1 MNIILHKRIIF
12 TIFVRPKQTIIILFQ
27 MNKDRLKAIMFDQ
40 KDVFNSRKHLIPRD
54 IELEKHIATS
64 QVIIISGIRRCGKSS
79 LLYLIKEKMNLKE
92 TEYCYFNFD
101 DERIIADISIL
112 ENIYNLH
119 LEVYG
124 EEPVL
129 FLDEIQNI
137 DNWEKFV
144 NRMYEQ
150 GIKVFVTGSNAK
162 LLSSEISTSLTG
174 RNRLIE
180 LYPFSFSE
188 YLRFI
193 GNTFN
198 LDRITP
204 KSKSL
209 LLKDFNNYFET
220 GGFPL
225 VVKENDT
232 ELINAYFQ
240 DILYRDIISRY
251 RLTQVNEIKQIGLY
265 FASNIGKLFSYSTLQ
280 EISGVK
286 SLSSIKDYLYYYEQT
301 YLYFY
306 LKKFDYSVKKQI
318 MNPKKVYTIDPAFA
332 HRLGFNF
339 SENKG
344 RILENIVFL
353 ELLRRG
359 KEVYYH
365 SGKKECDF
373 VIKEGLDIVEAI
385 QVAYQVNV
393 NNHEREF
400 RGLQEAMETY
410 NLKEGIMLIYD
421 IDASLIPNHVGIKVI
436 PVWKWLL
443 EAV

>member
-1 MNIILHKRIIF
+1 
-12 TIFVRPKQTIIILFQ
+12 
-27 MNKDRLKAIMFDQ
+27 MFDQ

-54 IELEKHIATS
+54 IELEKYIATS

-162 LLSSEISTSLTG
+162 LLSSKISTSLTG

-251 RLTQVNEIKQIGLY
+251 RLKQVNEIKQIGLY

-365 SGKKECDF
+365 SRKKECDF
-373 VIKEGLDIVEAI
+373 VIKEGLNIVEAI

>member
-1 MNIILHKRIIF
+1 M
-12 TIFVRPKQTIIILFQ
+12 T
-27 MNKDRLKAIMFDQ
+27 KDRLKEIMLDQ
-40 KDVFNSRKHLIPRD
+40 KEVFNSRKHLIQRD
-54 IELEKHIATS
+54 IEMEKYISTK
-64 QVIIISGIRRCGKSS
+64 QVVIISGIRRCGKSS
-79 LLYLIKEKMNLKE
+79 LMFLIKEKMNLKE

-101 DERIIADISIL
+101 DERIIADTSIL
-112 ENIYNLH
+112 DNIYNLH
-119 LEVYG
+119 IEVYG
-124 EEPVL
+124 TEPVF

-137 DNWEKFV
+137 TNWEKFV

-150 GIKVFVTGSNAK
+150 GRKVFVTGSNAK
-162 LLSSEISTSLTG
+162 LLSSDISASLTG

-188 YLRFI
+188 YLRFT
-193 GNTFN
+193 GSSHDLNRLTS
-198 LDRITP
+198 

-209 LLKDFNNYFET
+209 LLKDFNKYFDT

-225 VVKENDT
+225 VVKEDDM

-251 RLTQVNEIKQIGLY
+251 SLTLVNEIRQIGLY
-265 FASNIGKLFSYSTLQ
+265 FASNIGKLFSYSTLK

-286 SLSSIKDYLYYYEQT
+286 SLSSIKDYLYYYEQS

-318 MNPKKVYTIDPAFA
+318 MNPKKVYTVDHSFA

-344 RILENIVFL
+344 RILENIVYL

-365 SGKKECDF
+365 SGKRECDF
-373 VIKEGLDIVEAI
+373 VVKKGLNVTEAI
-385 QVAYQVNV
+385 QVVFQLNI
-393 NNHEREF
+393 NNHEREYE
-400 RGLQEAMETY
+400 GLEEAMTVHNLETGLLLSY
-410 NLKEGIMLIYD
+410 NGEDYD
-421 IDASLIPNHVGIKVI
+421 HTGNAGIKVM
-436 PVWKWLL
+436 PVWEWLL
-443 EAV
+443 TA

>member
-1 MNIILHKRIIF
+1 
-12 TIFVRPKQTIIILFQ
+12 
-27 MNKDRLKAIMFDQ
+27 MNKERLKEIMFDQ
-40 KDVFNSRKHLIPRD
+40 KDVFKSRKHLIPRD
-54 IELEKHIATS
+54 VELDKYIKTS
-64 QVIIISGIRRCGKSS
+64 QVVIVSGIRRCGKSS
-79 LLYLIKEKMNLKE
+79 LLFLIQQKMNLDE
-92 TEYCYFNFD
+92 SEYCYFNFD

-112 ENIYNLH
+112 EDIYNLH
-119 LEVYG
+119 IEVYG
-124 EEPVL
+124 KEPVL
-129 FLDEIQNI
+129 FMDEIQNI
-137 DNWEKFV
+137 ANWEKFV
-144 NRMYEQ
+144 NRMFEQ
-150 GIKVFVTGSNAK
+150 GVKIFVTGSNAK

-174 RNRLIE
+174 RNKLIE

-193 GNTFN
+193 GNHYN
-198 LDRITP
+198 LDRLIP
-204 KSKSL
+204 KSKAL
-209 LLKDFNNYFET
+209 LLKDFNNYIET

-286 SLSSIKDYLYYYEQT
+286 SLSSIKDYLNYYQQS

-318 MNPKKVYTIDPAFA
+318 MNPKKVYTVDQAFA

-339 SENKG
+339 SESKG

-359 KEVYYH
+359 KEIYYY
-365 SGKKECDF
+365 SGK
-373 VIKEGLDIVEAI
+373 
-385 QVAYQVNV
+385 
-393 NNHEREF
+393 
-400 RGLQEAMETY
+400 QEAVELKIHDMLGNIVVEKEIYVNAGSNNTILDLQKAAAGLY
-410 NLKEGIMLIYD
+410 NLEFISGSSNIHKR
-421 IDASLIPNHVGIKVI
+421 
-436 PVWKWLL
+436 LL
-443 EAV
+443 KK

>member
-1 MNIILHKRIIF
+1 MI
-12 TIFVRPKQTIIILFQ
+12 
-27 MNKDRLKAIMFDQ
+27 KDRLKEIMFDQ
-40 KDVFNSRKHLIPRD
+40 KEVFNNRKDLIDRD
-54 IELEKHIATS
+54 IKLEKHIATS
-64 QVIIISGIRRCGKSS
+64 QIVIICGIRRCGKSS
-79 LLYLIKEKMNLKE
+79 LLFLIKKKMNLKE
-92 TEYCYFNFD
+92 SEYCYFNFD
-101 DERIIADISIL
+101 DERIIADVSIL
-112 ENIYNLH
+112 EKIYNLH
-119 LEVYG
+119 IEVYG
-124 EEPVL
+124 QEPVL
-129 FLDEIQNI
+129 FLDEIQNV

-174 RNRLIE
+174 RNKLIE
-180 LYPFSFSE
+180 LFPFSFSE

-193 GNTFN
+193 GNNYDLNRLTA
-198 LDRITP
+198 

-209 LLKDFNNYFET
+209 LLKDFNSYFET

-232 ELINAYFQ
+232 ELINTYFQ
-240 DILYRDIISRY
+240 DILYRDIISRF

-265 FASNIGKLFSYSTLQ
+265 FASNIGKLFSYSTLK

-286 SLSSIKDYLYYYEQT
+286 SLSSIKDYLYYYEQS

-318 MNPKKVYTIDPAFA
+318 MNPKKVYTIDTAFA

-344 RILENIVFL
+344 RILENIVYL

-373 VIKEGLDIVEAI
+373 VIKKGLYIVEAI
-385 QVAYQVNV
+385 QVAYQVNI
-393 NNHEREF
+393 NSHQREYQ
-400 RGLQEAMETY
+400 GLQEAMSTY
-410 NLKEGIMLIYD
+410 NLKEGLMLNYNIGE
-421 IDASLIPNHVGIKVI
+421 SFIPDNVGLKVL
-436 PVWKWLL
+436 PVWEWLL
-443 EAV
+443 TA

>member
-1 MNIILHKRIIF
+1 M
-12 TIFVRPKQTIIILFQ
+12 V
-27 MNKDRLKAIMFDQ
+27 KDRLKEIMFDQ
-40 KDVFNSRKHLIPRD
+40 KDVFNNRKHLINRN
-54 IELEKHIATS
+54 IELDKYITTS
-64 QVIIISGIRRCGKSS
+64 QVVIISGIRRCGKSS
-79 LLYLIKEKMNLKE
+79 LLFLIKEKMNLE
-92 TEYCYFNFD
+92 DSQYCYFNFD
-101 DERIIADISIL
+101 DERIIADMAIL

-119 LEVYG
+119 LETYG
-124 EEPVL
+124 KEPVL

-137 DNWEKFV
+137 IHWEKFV

-150 GIKVFVTGSNAK
+150 GVKIFVTGSNAK

-174 RNRLIE
+174 RNKLIE

-193 GNTFN
+193 GNNYN
-198 LDRITP
+198 LERVTP

-209 LLKDFNNYFET
+209 LLKDFNNYMAS

-280 EISGVK
+280 TISGVK
-286 SLSSIKDYLYYYEQT
+286 SLSSIKDYLYYYEQS
-301 YLYFY
+301 YLFFY

-332 HRLGFNF
+332 NRLGYHF

-359 KEVYYH
+359 KEIYYH
-365 SGKKECDF
+365 SGKNECDF
-373 VIKEGLDIVEAI
+373 LVKESLDITQAI
-385 QVAYQVNV
+385 QVVYQLDATNYR
-393 NNHEREF
+393 REYL
-400 RGLQEAMETY
+400 GLQEAMLTY
-410 NLKEGIMLIYD
+410 NIKQGLLITYQ
-421 IDASLIPNHVGIKVI
+421 IDEPFNSTNSEIQVI
-436 PVWKWLL
+436 PICEWLL
-443 EAV
+443 N

>member
-1 MNIILHKRIIF
+1 
-12 TIFVRPKQTIIILFQ
+12 
-27 MNKDRLKAIMFDQ
+27 MFDQ
-40 KDVFNSRKHLIPRD
+40 KDVFNSKKHLIYRD
-54 IELEKHIATS
+54 IEMEKYITTS
-64 QVIIISGIRRCGKSS
+64 QVVIISGIRRCGKSS
-79 LLYLIKEKMNLKE
+79 LLFLIKEKMNLKE
-92 TEYCYFNFD
+92 PDYCYFNFD
-101 DERIIADISIL
+101 DERIISDIYIL
-112 ENIYNLH
+112 EHIYNLH
-119 LEVYG
+119 IEVYG
-124 EEPVL
+124 KEPVL

-150 GIKVFVTGSNAK
+150 GKKVYVTGSNAK

-174 RNRLIE
+174 RNKLIE

-193 GNTFN
+193 GNSYN
-198 LDRITP
+198 LERLTQT
-204 KSKSL
+204 SKSL
-209 LLKDFNNYFET
+209 LLKDFNAYFET

-286 SLSSIKDYLYYYEQT
+286 SLSSIKDYLYYYEQS

-339 SENKG
+339 SGNKG

-373 VIKEGLDIVEAI
+373 VVKEGLTIVEAI
-385 QVAYQVNV
+385 QVAYQL
-393 NNHEREF
+393 NNSNYERENQ
-400 RGLQEAMETY
+400 G
-410 NLKEGIMLIYD
+410 
-421 IDASLIPNHVGIKVI
+421 
-436 PVWKWLL
+436 LL
-443 EAV
+443 EAMKNYDLKQGLILTYNADESFIPDNPGIKNLPVWQWLLKV

>member
-1 MNIILHKRIIF
+1 
-12 TIFVRPKQTIIILFQ
+12 
-27 MNKDRLKAIMFDQ
+27 MFDQ
-40 KDVFNSRKHLIPRD
+40 KDVFNNGKHLIHRD
-54 IELEKHIATS
+54 IELEKYIATS
-64 QVIIISGIRRCGKSS
+64 QVIIVSGIRRCGKSS
-79 LLYLIKEKMNLKE
+79 LLFLIKEKMNLKE
-92 TEYCYFNFD
+92 SEYCYFNFD
-101 DERIIADISIL
+101 DERIIAGISIL
-112 ENIYNLH
+112 DDIYTLH

-124 EEPVL
+124 KEPVL

-150 GIKVFVTGSNAK
+150 GIKVFVTGSNAR

-174 RNRLIE
+174 RNKLIE

-193 GNTFN
+193 GNN
-198 LDRITP
+198 YDLNRISA

-251 RLTQVNEIKQIGLY
+251 SLTQVSGIKQIGLY

-286 SLSSIKDYLYYYEQT
+286 SLSSIKDYLYYYEQS

-332 HRLGFNF
+332 SRLGFNF
-339 SENKG
+339 SESKG
-344 RILENIVFL
+344 RILENIVYL

-373 VIKEGLDIVEAI
+373 VVREGLDIVEAI
-385 QVAYQVNV
+385 QVAYQVNI
-393 NNHEREF
+393 NNHEREYQ
-400 RGLQEAMETY
+400 GLQEAMLTY
-410 NLKEGIMLIYD
+410 NLREGLVLSYNTD
-421 IDASLIPNHVGIKVI
+421 ESFIPPDVGMKVM

-443 EAV
+443 TA